1 LRPSETV
8 GGQVQ
13 ALVSKAIGEQS
24 DRRGEAVEEVLP
36 ADRTDLARAVES
48 RERNASE
55 ILRDERRVVIR
66 HLEQA

>member
-13 ALVSKAIGEQS
+13 ALVSKAI
-24 DRRGEAVEEVLP
+24 DAVKPWRKFLP

-55 ILRDERRVVIR
+55 LR
-66 HLEQA
+66 A